1 MVVLLEQVVVAE
13 EVCYNYYYKKLFN
26 MKLCKYIFNLSFF
39 YIMPIVFFFISNIY
53 AAGAPENSIS
63 ESNSN
68 AKIYI
73 VSPID
78 GATVDNQFKVIFGHA
93 NVDIVPAG
101 VQKEFSGHH
110 HLLIDVEELPDLSR
124 PIPSNENYIHYGKGQ
139 TETELNLPK
148 GSHSLQLLLGD
159 YLHTPHS
166 KPLYSKKIHINV
178 K

>member
-1 MVVLLEQVVVAE
+1 
-13 EVCYNYYYKKLFN
+13 
-26 MKLCKYIFNLSFF
+26 MKFFKYIFNLSFF
-39 YIMPIVFFFISNIY
+39 YIIPIAFFFISNIY

-68 AKIYI
+68 AKVYI

-78 GATVDNQFKVIFGHA
+78 GATVNSQFKVIFGHT

-101 VQKEFSGHH
+101 VQKKFSGHH
-110 HLLIDVEELPDLSR
+110 HLLIDIEELPDLSR